1 MYSPKDLEVTQIL
14 NRQGTDASSLG
25 DVYEAMYRDIKNMAS
40 YQLSKVPSG
49 ATITPTVLAHEAY
62 ERIYQALPKDYA
74 NRTHFLRT
82 LGSVMRN
89 FLIDQVRAKNSLKR
103 GEGAIHHTISSI
115 EGGQEIAYD
124 MIDFENALLFISEVD
139 PQYTEILELKLLF
152 GFTFDEVSEILKI
165 SSRQAQRRWTQAKAL
180 LVTVLA
186 DGEA

>member
-1 MYSPKDLEVTQIL
+1 MQSPDDLEVTQLL
-14 NRQGTDASSLG
+14 NRPGSGLSSLG
-25 DVYEAMYRDIKNMAS
+25 DVYQALYRDIKNMAS

-49 ATITPTVLAHEAY
+49 ATITPTVLANEAY
-62 ERIYQALPKDYA
+62 ERIYQSIPNDYE

-89 FLIDQVRAKNSLKR
+89 FLIDQLRAKNALKR
-103 GEGAIHHTISSI
+103 GEGVVHHTISSV

-124 MIDFENALLFISEVD
+124 MIDFDHALSFISEVD

-152 GFTFDEVSEILKI
+152 GFTFDEVAKILQI

-180 LVTVLA
+180 LVSVLA
-186 DGEA
+186 DQDD